1 MGTVTERLR
10 RGCDRKMPNIWLF
23 GALLS
28 SQGNVRALA
37 GLTGA
42 PAEEL
47 ALHSWSFRAEQA
59 EGEVSLKLRG
69 SCHFLELPGEE
80 TRLNQHVGEQESLGE
95 HSLPVEV
102 FK

>member
-1 MGTVTERLR
+1 MWH
-10 RGCDRKMPNIWLF
+10 KMPKIWLF

-47 ALHSWSFRAEQA
+47 ALHSWSFRESQ
-59 EGEVSLKLRG
+59 VSLRLRG
-69 SCHFLELPGEE
+69 SCHLLELPGEE
-80 TRLNQHVGEQESLGE
+80 TRVNQHFGEQESLGE
-95 HSLPVEV
+95 HSLPVGL
-102 FK
+102 FQ